1 MHELSI
7 ITGMFDI
14 LEEKAREH
22 HAKRILSI
30 TIKVGKLSGAVP
42 DLLESAFDIYKEGT
56 LAAEA
61 RLKIESLPVKVRCG
75 ACGREF
81 APEQYV
87 FICPGCSST
96 DLKILEGMDLFIE
109 KIEFEVL

>member
-7 ITGMFDI
+7 IAGMFDI

-22 HAKRILSI
+22 HAKNIILV

-42 DLLESAFDIYKEGT
+42 DLLESAFNTYKEGT

-61 RLKIESLPVKVRCG
+61 RLEIVSLPVKVKCR
-75 ACGREF
+75 ACSREF
-81 APEQYV
+81 TPEQYV
-87 FICPGCSST
+87 FTCPGCSST
-96 DLKILEGMDLFIE
+96 DLNVLEGMDLFIE
-109 KIEFEVL
+109 KIEFEV